1 VVLYDPAAVA
11 WCLEAGVGYEVNI
24 PVGAKTDSFHGHPV
38 LVRGKVR
45 VISDGVF
52 VEHEVRHGGW
62 GKNDQGLTAVIETAD
77 EGSIVLTSRRMAP
90 MSLQQILSAGCQPQ
104 YKRAIVVKGVVAPRA
119 AYEPVCPEMLLVD
132 TPGVTAGNPAHFDY
146 RSRRR
151 PLYPLEQDA
160 EYLSEAQPLTS
171 RTASSER
178 ESPGR

>member
-1 VVLYDPAAVA
+1 
-11 WCLEAGVGYEVNI
+11 
-24 PVGAKTDSFHGHPV
+24 
-38 LVRGKVR
+38 
-45 VISDGVF
+45 
-52 VEHEVRHGGW
+52 
-62 GKNDQGLTAVIETAD
+62 
-77 EGSIVLTSRRMAP
+77 MAP